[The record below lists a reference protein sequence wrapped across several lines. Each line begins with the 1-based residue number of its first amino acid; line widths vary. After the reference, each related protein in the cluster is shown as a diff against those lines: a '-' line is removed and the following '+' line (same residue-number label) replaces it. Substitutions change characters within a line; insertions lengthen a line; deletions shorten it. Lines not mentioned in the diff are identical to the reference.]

1 MPTSATGERGFTLIE
16 LLAVL
21 TILALATATVL
32 LAVPPRGGE
41 VSKVADKLAARVA
54 VVRDDAI
61 IKGRST
67 AISIDPIGYHI
78 EEKRRG
84 EWLLMTGKRNNRM
97 EWGDGIAAQSTA
109 RIVFDPTGA
118 ADRDMTLTLVQDSVQ
133 AVIQID
139 ANGQVRVVR

>member
-54 VVRDDAI
+54 LVRDDAI

-67 AISIDPIGYHI
+67 GQPLRSAVRCRPCMVAIIRSATALAGGP
-78 EEKRRG
+78 
-84 EWLLMTGKRNNRM
+84 
-97 EWGDGIAAQSTA
+97 SA
-109 RIVFDPTGA
+109 RIRG
-118 ADRDMTLTLVQDSVQ
+118 
-133 AVIQID
+133 
-139 ANGQVRVVR
+139 